1 MNSLQNDELYALLNN
16 RLAEAERKHPVF
28 SEGIYQGVG
37 VVGEEYGE
45 LCQALNKMQGEVRV
59 MDEALDLLCTVWR
72 FCRGDWRTCDEKGY
86 DYTAYD
92 GENVRTVKD

>member
-45 LCQALNKMQGEVRV
+45 LCQALNKMQGEGRI

-72 FCRGDWRTCDEKGY
+72 FCRGDWRLNDSE
-86 DYTAYD
+86 
-92 GENVRTVKD
+92 